1 MLIQLRHCRTTD
13 RIQALAP
20 QLGRTCGNPRK
31 LVLLNSPIYNI
42 EMLHPTLEREVKNR
56 LPYEMRRL
64 HSWLSSLR
72 LRKIRDWISYLL
84 FRAPSF
90 RLENVTLPPYVNQTS
105 LLSGFSFLTRRRDFE
120 VPFSFLLFFFESFF
134 QILWQQDYLLLLEK
148 KHAQK
153 AHFFLVL

>member
-31 LVLLNSPIYNI
+31 QVLLNSPIYNI

-64 HSWLSSLR
+64 HLAF
-72 LRKIRDWISYLL
+72 I
-84 FRAPSF
+84 P
-90 RLENVTLPPYVNQTS
+90 TLKKDKG
-105 LLSGFSFLTRRRDFE
+105 LDFI
-120 VPFSFLLFFFESFF
+120 PF
-134 QILWQQDYLLLLEK
+134 I
-148 KHAQK
+148 
-153 AHFFLVL
+153 

>member
-31 LVLLNSPIYNI
+31 KVLLNSPIYNI

-90 RLENVTLPPYVNQTS
+90 RLENVTFHHT
-105 LLSGFSFLTRRRDFE
+105 
-120 VPFSFLLFFFESFF
+120 
-134 QILWQQDYLLLLEK
+134 
-148 KHAQK
+148 
-153 AHFFLVL
+153 

>member
-64 HSWLSSLR
+64 HLAFIPTLKKDKGLKPSEVVSSRMVAYSL
-72 LRKIRDWISYLL
+72 
-84 FRAPSF
+84 PSS
-90 RLENVTLPPYVNQTS
+90 RRSCVARQRTEN
-105 LLSGFSFLTRRRDFE
+105 RR
-120 VPFSFLLFFFESFF
+120 
-134 QILWQQDYLLLLEK
+134 
-148 KHAQK
+148 
-153 AHFFLVL
+153 